1 MPAIDDGFELRKV
14 EDYGVGSATLVTLS
28 WLISLFFTEVFFF
41 NSCFFISVKLFLFV
55 SKFELIFLLKIE
67 LLN

>member
-41 NSCFFISVKLFLFV
+41 NSCFFIPVKLFLFV